1 MQSTRKT
8 TVAVLFGGRSV
19 EHEVS
24 IITGHQIMDAL
35 EVAGYLLLPIYLTKE
50 GVWYAGPSLNNVKQ
64 YGDPSFSPDKLQDAH
79 RVSLSPDRSIRQ
91 LLPNPDSN
99 KGLFKKSPRLWADVF
114 FPAIHGTFG
123 EDGSLQGLFE
133 MADVAYVGSDVLGS
147 AMGMDKIRMK
157 ALFRDSG
164 IPVLS
169 CLSISQ
175 EEWEGDGQAFI
186 TKVEGSYKYP
196 VIVKP
201 ASLGS
206 SIGVQRCE
214 DASSLKDAIELA
226 LQLNER
232 ALVERALVDFV
243 EVNCSVI
250 GPPEKAS
257 VCEQPCLSE
266 EVLTFDAKYKRGR
279 KSAKTGN
286 AEGGMASLDR
296 IIPAP
301 ISSELTSQIQQLST
315 QAFRLIGASGV
326 ARLDFLLEKNG
337 ESFYLNEINTMPGSI
352 AFYLWEASGVPFDEL
367 VAKCVNM
374 ALDRQR
380 VRARTRFS
388 FETNLLQ
395 RS

>member
-1 MQSTRKT
+1 MQSTRKP

-24 IITGHQIMDAL
+24 IITGHQIAEAL
-35 EVAGYLLLPIYLTKE
+35 EVAGYSLLPIYVTKE
-50 GVWYAGPSLNNVKQ
+50 GEWYAGSSLYNVKQ
-64 YGDPSFSPDKLQDAH
+64 YGDPSFHPDKLQDAH
-79 RVSLSPDRSIRQ
+79 RVSLSPDRSVRQ
-91 LLPNPDSN
+91 LLPHPDSS

-114 FPAIHGTFG
+114 FPAIHGSFG

-133 MADVAYVGSDVLGS
+133 MADVAYVGSGVLGS
-147 AMGMDKIRMK
+147 AMGMDKVRMK

-175 EEWEGDGQAFI
+175 EEWKTEDQSFI
-186 TKVEGSYKYP
+186 AKVESTYSYP

-206 SIGVQRCE
+206 SIGVKRCE
-214 DASSLKDAIELA
+214 DASSLNDAIEVA
-226 LQLNER
+226 LRLDER
-232 ALVERALVDFV
+232 ALVERALVDFI
-243 EVNCSVI
+243 EINCSVM
-250 GPPEKAS
+250 GSPEKAS
-257 VCEQPCLSE
+257 VCEQPCPSE
-266 EVLTFDAKYKRGR
+266 AVLTFDAKYKRGR
-279 KSAKTGN
+279 KGAKTGN

-301 ISSELTSQIQQLST
+301 IPDSLTLRIQQLSV
-315 QAFRLIGASGV
+315 QAFRLVGASGV
-326 ARLDFLLEKNG
+326 ARLDFLLEKNEG
-337 ESFYLNEINTMPGSI
+337 NLFLNEINTMPGSV

-367 VAKCVNM
+367 VTQCVNM

-380 VRARTRFS
+380 VRARTSFS
-388 FETNLLQ
+388 FETNLL
-395 RS
+395 RR